1 MEVLIIYCHP
11 SDNSFTA
18 RIKDEFI
25 KGLVAAGHQYTLVD
39 LYQENFNETFSE
51 QEYTREAFYNDEMSI
66 SEDVKAYHKL
76 INEADILTFIYPVFW
91 TEAPAKLVGWFQRV
105 WTYGFAYG
113 NHAAMKQFDK
123 ALFLGTLGGDL
134 NELVRQEQLEAMKT
148 VMLEDRINER
158 AKEKEMIVFDRM
170 SRDYPNREA
179 NFERFLKMA
188 YQIGNNL

>member
-18 RIKDEFI
+18 RVKDEFI

-113 NHAAMKQFDK
+113 NHAAMKQLYK
-123 ALFLGTLGGDL
+123 ALFLVTMGGDL

>member
-18 RIKDEFI
+18 RVKDEFI

-51 QEYTREAFYNDEMSI
+51 QEYTREAFYNDEMPI

-105 WTYGFAYG
+105 WTYGYVYG
-113 NHAAMKQFDK
+113 NHAAMKQ
-123 ALFLGTLGGDL
+123 
-134 NELVRQEQLEAMKT
+134 
-148 VMLEDRINER
+148 
-158 AKEKEMIVFDRM
+158 
-170 SRDYPNREA
+170 
-179 NFERFLKMA
+179 
-188 YQIGNNL
+188 

>member
-18 RIKDEFI
+18 RVKDEFI

-76 INEADILTFIYPVFW
+76 INEADILTFIYKITQCGKYRLYKDGDNLLF
-91 TEAPAKLVGWFQRV
+91 ENKQLAQNAYIALKDKYQ
-105 WTYGFAYG
+105 TYICTSYNVKKG
-113 NHAAMKQFDK
+113 
-123 ALFLGTLGGDL
+123 
-134 NELVRQEQLEAMKT
+134 
-148 VMLEDRINER
+148 
-158 AKEKEMIVFDRM
+158 EMF
-170 SRDYPNREA
+170 
-179 NFERFLKMA
+179 
-188 YQIGNNL
+188 